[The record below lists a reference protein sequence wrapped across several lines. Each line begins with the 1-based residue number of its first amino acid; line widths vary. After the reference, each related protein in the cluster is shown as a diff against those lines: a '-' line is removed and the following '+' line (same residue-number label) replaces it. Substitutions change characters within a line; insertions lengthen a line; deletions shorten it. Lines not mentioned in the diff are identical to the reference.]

1 VIADRLLGL
10 AFIGIACAAG
20 FSAWNLV
27 VPFAA
32 DPLGPSPFPITIAL
46 VMGLCGAI
54 LVVQPV
60 HGFERPERLAAPPM
74 LVLAMVLYAL
84 SLVPLGFMP
93 ATALMAA
100 AVALL
105 FSAKPAQAAVVGIA
119 TALVLWGLFDKL
131 LDLPLPKG
139 ILPF

>member
-10 AFIGIACAAG
+10 AFIGIALAAG

-32 DPLGPSPFPITIAL
+32 DPLGPTPFPVTIAL
-46 VMGLCGAI
+46 VLGLCGAL
-54 LVVQPV
+54 LVAQPV
-60 HGFERPERLAAPPM
+60 HGFEVPERLAAPPL
-74 LVLAMVLYAL
+74 LVVAMVAYAL
-84 SLVPLGFMP
+84 LLVPLGFMP

-105 FSAKPAQAAVVGIA
+105 FGAHAAAAAITGIVTAVV
-119 TALVLWGLFDKL
+119 LWALFDKL

-139 ILPF
+139 VLPF